1 MSHLGKLLVEWLSMG
16 LEIVVDRDRF
26 RYYKSGQLYQLSTW
40 TVLLQ
45 IKAVTTNRGNYE
57 KSVHNTHNFN
67 SLI

>member
-1 MSHLGKLLVEWLSMG
+1 MSHLGKLFVEWLSMG

-45 IKAVTTNRGNYE
+45 IKAVTTNRGNY
-57 KSVHNTHNFN
+57 
-67 SLI
+67 